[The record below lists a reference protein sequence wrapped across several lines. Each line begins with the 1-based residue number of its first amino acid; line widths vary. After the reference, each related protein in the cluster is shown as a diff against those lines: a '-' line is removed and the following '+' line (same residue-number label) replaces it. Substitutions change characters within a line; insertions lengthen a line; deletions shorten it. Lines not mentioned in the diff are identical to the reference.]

1 MLRKNEV
8 KEHEQRQIEITE
20 PTRLLTEEG
29 YVNRPGW
36 CRHNL
41 FIYNR
46 EDISAPKIR
55 IKEWDF
61 YQVTDGRF
69 LIQLTM
75 GNISVGAGATV
86 LIKDMK
92 DSGKVLLNTGLIR
105 LFTINRYEMPRNAQE
120 PCHIE
125 MKSKIP
131 GLFKMYFDYD
141 GKIRH
146 LYAEG
151 RALQPFMKSFKL
163 DLKLHVMEDLESI
176 TIAIPWKKKDDKGC
190 FKDHFF
196 LTDKINSMP
205 ADGFFEVGNR
215 QVNFN
220 RDKTLGVLD
229 WGRGVW
235 RYDINWFWG
244 NGGGYLPD
252 GNLFGYEV
260 TYGFGDDSDATETC
274 AFYNGKAHKLGR
286 VTIDYDKEDPLS
298 RPWTFHEENGR
309 FEMELVPE
317 YNNKK
322 NTDIGILCFKG
333 DQVHGKM
340 NGHMTLDDGRVIE
353 VSDVQTF
360 CEFFH
365 NKW

>member
-1 MLRKNEV
+1 MILKK
-8 KEHEQRQIEITE
+8 KEREKKQIQEEITE
-20 PTRLLTEEG
+20 PTMLLTEEG
-29 YVNRPGW
+29 YLNRPGW
-36 CRHNL
+36 CRKNL

-61 YQVTDGRF
+61 YQVTDGRY
-69 LIQLTM
+69 LIQLTV

-92 DSGKVLLNTGLIR
+92 EGGKILLNTGLIHVLTMHR
-105 LFTINRYEMPRNAQE
+105 DQLPRNAQE
-120 PCHIE
+120 PCRIE
-125 MKSKIP
+125 MKSKVP
-131 GLFKMYFDYD
+131 GLFYMFFDFD
-141 GKIRH
+141 GKVRH
-146 LYAEG
+146 LSAKG
-151 RALQPFMKSFKL
+151 TALYPFLKRFNI
-163 DLKLHVMEDLESI
+163 DLNLHVMDDLESI
-176 TIAIPWKKKDDKGC
+176 TIAIPWKKKEERGRY
-190 FKDHFF
+190 KDHFF

-205 ADGFFEVGNR
+205 TDGFFKVGGSK
-215 QVNFN
+215 VELTK
-220 RDKTLGVLD
+220 DKAIGVLD

-274 AFYNGKAHKLGR
+274 IFYNGKAHKIGR
-286 VTIDYDKEDPLS
+286 VEIDYDRKDPLS

-317 YNNKK
+317 FNNKT
-322 NTDIGILCFKG
+322 NMDLLIICFKG

-340 NGHMTLDDGRVIE
+340 NGYMTLDDGRVIE
-353 VSDVQTF
+353 VKDAQVF